1 MDPFTLL
8 ALANGA
14 VAACKQGCK
23 LYKDIKGAA
32 GDVKEVL
39 DDLKVQFSKIPA
51 PSNQQKI
58 QYNEEV
64 QRVQQIA
71 KADPN
76 DTITQI
82 GDHLGKFFDVL
93 DQIENIFWDEE
104 KNAKQVYKGE
114 LSVSRRALQRVL
126 IRSRLDQLQ
135 AEIREEMVYNT
146 PPELGDLWTRF
157 EKMRDKVL
165 AEQKVAK
172 DQELR
177 DIQKVEA
184 KKRRMIREIKEQI
197 TYFGAVLFVT
207 LWLVTVLVMIR
218 MSHTYRGLS
227 WYVY

>member
-1 MDPFTLL
+1 VDPFTLL
-8 ALANGA
+8 ALANAA
-14 VAACKQGCK
+14 VSACKQGCK

-32 GDVKEVL
+32 GEVKEVL
-39 DDLKVQFSKIPA
+39 DDLKVQFSKIPN

-58 QYNEEV
+58 QFNEEV

-177 DIQKVEA
+177 DIQKAQA
-184 KKRRMIREIKEQI
+184 KKRQMIREIKEQI

-207 LWLVTVLVMIR
+207 LWLVSVLVMIR

>member
-1 MDPFTLL
+1 
-8 ALANGA
+8 
-14 VAACKQGCK
+14 
-23 LYKDIKGAA
+23 
-32 GDVKEVL
+32 
-39 DDLKVQFSKIPA
+39 
-51 PSNQQKI
+51 
-58 QYNEEV
+58 V

-104 KNAKQVYKGE
+104 KSSKQVYKGE

-165 AEQKVAK
+165 AEQKIAK

-177 DIQKVEA
+177 DIQKAEA

>member
-1 MDPFTLL
+1 VDPFTLL

-39 DDLKVQFSKIPA
+39 DDLKVQFSKIPS

-58 QYNEEV
+58 QFNEEV

-165 AEQKVAK
+165 AEQKIAK

-177 DIQKVEA
+177 DIQKAAA

>member
-39 DDLKVQFSKIPA
+39 DDLKKQFSKIEHPT
-51 PSNQQKI
+51 NEQKI
-58 QYNEEV
+58 QFNQEV
-64 QRVQQIA
+64 QRVQEIA

-93 DQIENIFWDEE
+93 DQIEAVFWEEE
-104 KNAKQVYKGE
+104 KNSKQVYKGE

-157 EKMRDKVL
+157 EKMRDKVV
-165 AEQKVAK
+165 AEQKAAK

-177 DIQKVEA
+177 EIQKAQA
-184 KKRRMIREIKEQI
+184 KKRRMIREFKEQV

-207 LWLVTVLVMIR
+207 LWLLGLLIMIR
-218 MSHTYRGLS
+218 TSHTYRGLY

>member
-39 DDLKVQFSKIPA
+39 DDLKIQFSKIPS

-58 QYNEEV
+58 QFNEEV

-93 DQIENIFWDEE
+93 DQIEGIFWDEE
-104 KNAKQVYKGE
+104 KSAKQVYKGE

-177 DIQKVEA
+177 DIQKAEA

-207 LWLVTVLVMIR
+207 LWLVSVLVMIR

>member
-1 MDPFTLL
+1 
-8 ALANGA
+8 
-14 VAACKQGCK
+14 
-23 LYKDIKGAA
+23 
-32 GDVKEVL
+32 
-39 DDLKVQFSKIPA
+39 
-51 PSNQQKI
+51 
-58 QYNEEV
+58 V

-135 AEIREEMVYNT
+135 AEIREEMVYKT

-165 AEQKVAK
+165 AEQKIAK

-177 DIQKVEA
+177 DIQKAEA

>member
-1 MDPFTLL
+1 VDPFTLL
-8 ALANGA
+8 ALANAA
-14 VAACKQGCK
+14 VSACKQGCK

-39 DDLKVQFSKIPA
+39 DDLKVQFSKIPN

-58 QYNEEV
+58 QFNEEV

-93 DQIENIFWDEE
+93 DQIEGIFWSEE
-104 KNAKQVYKGE
+104 KSAKQVYKGE

-157 EKMRDKVL
+157 EKMRDKVM

-177 DIQKVEA
+177 DIQKAEA

-207 LWLVTVLVMIR
+207 LWLVTVLAMIR

>member
-8 ALANGA
+8 ALANAA
-14 VAACKQGCK
+14 VSACKQGCK
-23 LYKDIKGAA
+23 LFKDIKGAA

-39 DDLKVQFSKIPA
+39 DDLKVQFSKIPN

-58 QYNEEV
+58 QFNEEV

-93 DQIENIFWDEE
+93 DQIEGIFWSEE
-104 KNAKQVYKGE
+104 KSAKQVYKGE

-157 EKMRDKVL
+157 EKMRDKVM

-177 DIQKVEA
+177 DIQKAEA

>member
-1 MDPFTLL
+1 VDPFTLL
-8 ALANGA
+8 ALANAA
-14 VAACKQGCK
+14 VSACKQGCK

-39 DDLKVQFSKIPA
+39 DDLKVQFSKIPN

-58 QYNEEV
+58 QFNEEV
-64 QRVQQIA
+64 QRVQHIA

-93 DQIENIFWDEE
+93 DQIENIFWNEE

-146 PPELGDLWTRF
+146 PQELGDLWTRF

-177 DIQKVEA
+177 DIQKAEA

-207 LWLVTVLVMIR
+207 LWLVSVLVMIR